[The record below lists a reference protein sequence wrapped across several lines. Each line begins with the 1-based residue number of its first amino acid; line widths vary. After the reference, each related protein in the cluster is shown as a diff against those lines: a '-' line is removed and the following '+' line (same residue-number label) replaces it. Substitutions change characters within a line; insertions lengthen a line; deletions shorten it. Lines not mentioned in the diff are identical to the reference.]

1 MDLFLFESLAQ
12 KSQTLQ
18 ARRCLPATQS
28 SLEEETKNG
37 KGRRSNAGNARHA
50 RNTRNATMDARQPQ
64 EVVRGAGVQQGLMKG
79 GFD

>member
-1 MDLFLFESLAQ
+1 MDLFHFESLAQ
-12 KSQTLQ
+12 KSQTLR

-37 KGRRSNAGNARHA
+37 KGRRSNAGNARNA
-50 RNTRNATMDARQPQ
+50 RNATMDARQPQ
-64 EVVRGAGVQQGLMKG
+64 EVVRGAGVQQGLRG